1 MKIGYRVI
9 KTAIGM
15 PLAMGLAEWL
25 GLQFYV
31 SAGMLT
37 ILCIQPTK
45 KRSYQTAWERLA
57 ACFIAMGLSF
67 AIFETIGYHLL
78 SLSLLLLVLIPLLVH
93 LKLKDGI
100 MTSMVI
106 ILHFFLLK
114 HIDLKTMINE
124 TMLLVI
130 GIGIAVLV
138 NMHMPNVEK
147 DLEQIRIEIER
158 NFKTILKEFASYLR
172 DGNSDWDGK
181 EITETSNLLKKA
193 KELALKDI
201 ENHLNDANYSYYRYF
216 EIRGKQFEILERI
229 APTVSSLN
237 NCCIQGYV
245 IAHFLDKLADAVH
258 PGNTAHIFLDELEHM
273 RQEFKKSPL
282 PVTREEFE
290 TRAALLHFV
299 NEMRRYLLIKR
310 DLHKETLKP
319 SGRSTNPFVL
329 SRMLPKWK
337 KGE

>member
-1 MKIGYRVI
+1 
-9 KTAIGM
+9 
-15 PLAMGLAEWL
+15 MGLAEWM

-67 AIFETIGYHLL
+67 AIFETIGYHLF
-78 SLSLLLLVLIPLLVH
+78 SLSVLLFILIPLLVF
-93 LKLKDGI
+93 LNLKDGI
-100 MTSMVI
+100 TTSMVI

-114 HIDLKTMINE
+114 NIDLKTIFNE
-124 TMLLVI
+124 TMLLII
-130 GIGIAVLV
+130 GIGTAVLV

-147 DLEQIRIEIER
+147 DLERIRKEIEQ

-172 DGNSDWDGK
+172 NGNSDWDGK
-181 EITETSNLLKKA
+181 EITETSDMLKQA

-201 ENHLNDANYSYYRYF
+201 ENRLNDANYSYYRYF
-216 EIRGKQFEILERI
+216 EMRGKQFEILERI

-237 NCCIQGYV
+237 TCCVQGYI
-245 IAHFLDKLADAVH
+245 IAHFLDKLSDAVH
-258 PGNTAHIFLDELEHM
+258 PGNTAHLFLEELEQM
-273 RQEFKKSPL
+273 RAEFKKSPL

-290 TRAALLHFV
+290 TRAALLHFL

-310 DLHKETLKP
+310 DLHKEALKP
-319 SGRSTNPFVL
+319 SGRKGKPF
-329 SRMLPKWK
+329 MLRKLLPRWLKS
-337 KGE
+337 G